1 MRPPLNTIMLNKY
14 TIGDEFVLASSKA
27 DYQGY
32 YYEFQGRFFAGK
44 TFNNLSPEIVKK
56 EPTFEMSFEEGE
68 DDNSRSISFMST
80 SSKFPSLP
88 LNDPN
93 NPVFLALDIQ
103 DNTDSFRYF
112 AKQVNTNPI
121 LIKEISKETFN
132 NLQSNPLYQTLAVR
146 VNSIED
152 PVTLERINKIMFGI
166 KDFLMS

>member
-1 MRPPLNTIMLNKY
+1 MLNKY

-32 YYEFQGRFFAGK
+32 YYEFQGKFFIGK
-44 TFNNLSPEIVKK
+44 TFDAFSPEIVKK

-88 LNDPN
+88 LNNPN
-93 NPVFLALDIQ
+93 NPVVLAIDIQ

-112 AKQVNTNPI
+112 AKQVNTSPI
-121 LIKEISKETFN
+121 LIKEISKETFDS
-132 NLQSNPLYQTLAVR
+132 LRLNPLYQTLAIPVE
-146 VNSIED
+146 VIED
-152 PVTLERINKIMFGI
+152 PISLERANKIMFGI

>member
-1 MRPPLNTIMLNKY
+1 MRPPSNIIIPGKY
-14 TIGDEFVLASSKA
+14 TIGDEFMLASSKI

-32 YYEFQGRFFAGK
+32 YYEFQGKFFAGK
-44 TFNNLSPEIVKK
+44 TFNILAPEIVKK
-56 EPTFEMSFEEGE
+56 EPTFEMPFEGE
-68 DDNSRSISFMST
+68 DESSRIISFMST

-103 DNTDSFRYF
+103 ENTDSFRYF
-112 AKQVNTNPI
+112 AKQVNTSPI

-132 NLQSNPLYQTLAVR
+132 SLQLNPLYQTLAIPIR
-146 VNSIED
+146 FIED
-152 PVTLERINKIMFGI
+152 PVSLEKVNKIMFGI